1 MELREVDAR
10 VTHAQQLQDDGGPIV
25 LFNEFN
31 LAPEAAEPF
40 LEVWADNAAIA
51 KRQLGYTSMQMYRG
65 TAGRTTGG
73 VVAVSESANA
83 LGCAFLPPEF
93 QNLTAGH
100 PDSTVAAPHVFK
112 KVAVP
117 GIRVA

>member
-31 LAPEAAEPF
+31 LAPEDAERF

-51 KRQLGYTSMQMYRG
+51 KRQPGYISMQMYRG

-83 LGCAFLPPEF
+83 LGSAFLPPEF